1 MIRIRAIAAAIVLTP
16 LIGGCALFHPS
27 ARADFNVRVP
37 EQLSA
42 EQYGAQQMALGR
54 RMLDEGQYGQAIIAF
69 RNVQHLPEYAAAAH
83 NGLGIAYGQIGR
95 FDLAERYFRLATT
108 EAPSDARYQANL
120 NRFYRS
126 VPAVAVK
133 SDRSSQMASAQ
144 EAVQP
149 SQAVVYR
156 TANATVRIELPAART
171 VKVSSNE
178 VRIQSAVP
186 TDVRRRAPR
195 SQMSLAAPVAKP
207 VLRRN
212 SAYPVQIDLTA
223 RQ

>member
-1 MIRIRAIAAAIVLTP
+1 MINIRAIAAATVLTP
-16 LIGGCALFHPS
+16 LLAGCALFHPS
-27 ARADFNVRVP
+27 SRADFNVRVP
-37 EQLSA
+37 EQLSG

-54 RMLDEGQYGQAIIAF
+54 QMLDESQYGQAIIAF
-69 RNVQHLPEYAAAAH
+69 RNAQRLPEHAAEAH

-133 SDRSSQMASAQ
+133 SDRSSQMASAP
-144 EAVQP
+144 QP
-149 SQAVVYR
+149 SQVVTYR
-156 TANATVRIELPAART
+156 TANAIVRIELPAPRT

-178 VRIQSAVP
+178 VRIQTAAP
-186 TDVRRRAPR
+186 MDVRRRAPR
-195 SQMSLAAPVAKP
+195 SQMSLAMPAAKP

-212 SAYPVQIDLTA
+212 SAYPVQVDLTA